1 MKKRG
6 RPSKI
11 PKILKDGYYISITLN
26 NTSKAIRLMR
36 ETHEQMKDAE
46 RQYKGRGFKYLGQ
59 VKDNYW
65 IDGDNKGS
73 KTN

>member
-1 MKKRG
+1 MRKSG
-6 RPSKI
+6 RPSTI
-11 PKILKDGYYISITLN
+11 PKILKDGYYMSITLN

-46 RQYKGRGFKYLGQ
+46 KQYKDRNFKYLGQ
-59 VKDNYW
+59 VKDHYW
-65 IDGDNKGS
+65 IDGVNKGS

>member
-1 MKKRG
+1 MKKSG

-11 PKILKDGYYISITLN
+11 PKRLKNGYYMSITLS
-26 NTSKAIRLMR
+26 NTSKPIRLMR
-36 ETHEQMKDAE
+36 ETYEQMKDAE
-46 RQYKGRGFKYLGQ
+46 KQYKDRNFKYLGQ
-59 VKDNYW
+59 VKDHYW

>member
-1 MKKRG
+1 M
-6 RPSKI
+6 
-11 PKILKDGYYISITLN
+11 SITLN

-36 ETHEQMKDAE
+36 ETYEQMKDAE
-46 RQYKGRGFKYLGQ
+46 KQYKDRNFKYLGQ
-59 VKDNYW
+59 VKDHYW